1 MTDSPLV
8 GSNDAI
14 LRIGK
19 DVWWSVVL
27 RGVIAVVFGIV
38 AIAWPAVTVHALVFV
53 VGIYW
58 IIDGLVTAARA
69 IAARSV
75 SPGWVWWLVAALVSV
90 AAGIAVLVW
99 PEITALVF
107 VYLVG
112 FWAILIGVLEVLGAF
127 QVRAAGGAHWGWL
140 LLIGVLAVV
149 FGLVLVIFP
158 GDGIIG
164 LIKLIGVFAIIEG
177 VLLLIAAWQVRAAA
191 KRAGVV

>member
-1 MTDSPLV
+1 MTDRSLV
-8 GSNDAI
+8 DSNEAI

-27 RGVIAVVFGIV
+27 RGVIAIVFGIV
-38 AIAWPAVTVHALVFV
+38 ALAWPQVTVHALVFV
-53 VGIYW
+53 IGIYW
-58 IIDGLVTAARA
+58 ILDGLVTAARA
-69 IAARSV
+69 VAARSV
-75 SPGWVWWLVAALVSV
+75 TSGWMWWLLAAVVSV

-107 VYLVG
+107 VYMVG

-127 QVRAAGGAHWGWL
+127 QVRSAGGAHWGWL
-140 LLIGVLAVV
+140 LVAGIVAVV

-164 LIKLIGVFAIIEG
+164 LIKVIGVFAIIEG
-177 VLLLIAAWQVRAAA
+177 VLLLVAAWQVRTAA
-191 KRAGVV
+191 KRSGVV